1 MDLTTAKQSL
11 DEMDRAV
18 NDIDAMSDEPEEL
31 PRLIGKMKEALG
43 AGFNVLAELIDAVED
58 ADARLSEP
66 VSR

>member
-1 MDLTTAKQSL
+1 MAKESL

-18 NDIDAMSDEPEEL
+18 ADIDAMSDEPEEL
-31 PRLIGKMKEALG
+31 PRLIEKMKDALG

-58 ADARLSEP
+58 ADVRLKEP